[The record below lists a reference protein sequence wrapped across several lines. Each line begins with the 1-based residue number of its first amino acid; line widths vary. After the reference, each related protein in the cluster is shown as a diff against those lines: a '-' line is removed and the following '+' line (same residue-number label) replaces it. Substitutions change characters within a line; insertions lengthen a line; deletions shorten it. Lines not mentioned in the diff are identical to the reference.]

1 MLEIMYIL
9 FCIIY
14 IGLFLNK
21 ETKHWRKKSQF
32 VNMGK
37 NIEKTF
43 ELHTCML
50 VKKDWLGFLLVP
62 LYD

>member
-37 NIEKTF
+37 NI
-43 ELHTCML
+43 
-50 VKKDWLGFLLVP
+50 
-62 LYD
+62 